1 MNSYNIVQALTGY
14 QLAMWT
20 SDSKKVCNI
29 ALNGNSF
36 TALSGGHL
44 TVTFAYHYN
53 LLMLLAC
60 SVKRIS
66 FIIVDAYFYPVRVTS
81 ILLCLTTD

>member
-20 SDSKKVCNI
+20 SNSKKFVT
-29 ALNGNSF
+29 APNGNSF

>member
-1 MNSYNIVQALTGY
+1 M
-14 QLAMWT
+14 
-20 SDSKKVCNI
+20 DKRFKKVCNI
-29 ALNGNSF
+29 APNGNSF

-66 FIIVDAYFYPVRVTS
+66 FIIVDAYFYPVRVIS
-81 ILLCLTTD
+81 ILQQISMVFSPITLY